1 MAKTKK
7 MPPQAIVKKS
17 VKNKVPA
24 ASVVAGRDKGLNM
37 MVQLNEPKNLRKD
50 ILEALREIII
60 FMQGYEAFRKI
71 QEEKVSTFLQLREDV
86 KVLNSLIDTKL
97 RRYLPKGKLAG
108 VVKKS
113 PAKKEE
119 PEERET
125 PAPREM
131 QVPVMRSAPK
141 PEPKK
146 ESDELDELESQL
158 QDIEGRLRRIN

>member
-7 MPPQAIVKKS
+7 MPPQEMVKKS
-17 VKNKVPA
+17 MRKSKMPA
-24 ASVVAGRDKGLNM
+24 APVMPGRDKGLNM
-37 MVQLNEPKNLRKD
+37 MVQLSEPKNLRKD

-71 QEEKVSTFLQLREDV
+71 QEEKVATFSQLREDV
-86 KVLNSLIDTKL
+86 KVLNSLIDSKL

-108 VVKKS
+108 IVKK
-113 PAKKEE
+113 PATKKEE
-119 PEERET
+119 PEEREI

-131 QVPVMRSAPK
+131 PMMRSTPK

>member
-7 MPPQAIVKKS
+7 MPPQATVNKSVKKS
-17 VKNKVPA
+17 KAPI
-24 ASVVAGRDKGLNM
+24 ASVATGRDKGLNM

-71 QEEKVSTFLQLREDV
+71 QEEKVATFSQLREDV

-108 VVKKS
+108 VVKK
-113 PAKKEE
+113 PVVKKEE
-119 PEERET
+119 PEEREI

-131 QVPVMRSAPK
+131 PMMRSAPK